1 MLRSTVLRRLTA
13 AALCAA
19 FAVYSSSCG
28 TILHPE
34 RVGQPR
40 CGRIDPAIAVLDGV
54 GLLLFF
60 FPGAIA
66 FAVDFYTGAIF
77 LPPHACYD
85 PACEGPR
92 DDEVSVLYLDPD
104 ELTPD
109 RIEREIRERTG
120 HIIRFTPGDYEVA
133 RLNRL
138 EDLDDSTRQLAARER
153 GTGPSAVIFR
163 CQSE

>member
-1 MLRSTVLRRLTA
+1 MTA
-13 AALCAA
+13 AVLCAA
-19 FAVYSSSCG
+19 LTVNSSSCG
-28 TILHPE
+28 TILHPD

-85 PACEGPR
+85 PACEGPH
-92 DDEVSVLYLDPD
+92 DEVSVLYIDPD
-104 ELTPD
+104 EMTPE

-120 HIIRFTPGDYEVA
+120 HAIRFTAGEYEVA
-133 RLNRL
+133 RLNSL
-138 EDLDDSTRQLAARER
+138 DDLDDSARRLAARER
-153 GTGPSAVIFR
+153 GTGPSAVTFR